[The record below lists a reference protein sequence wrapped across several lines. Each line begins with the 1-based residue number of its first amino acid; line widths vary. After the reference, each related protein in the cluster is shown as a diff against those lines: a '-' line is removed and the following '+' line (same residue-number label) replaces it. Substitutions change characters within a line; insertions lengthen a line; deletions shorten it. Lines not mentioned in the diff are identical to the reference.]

1 MNMEDEIY
9 DRIVELCEEGDE
21 LVEEDCY
28 PEAIIRYEAALEL
41 VPNPKYIWEASTW
54 IYTAL
59 GDVFSTKSV
68 SRSIKPVSRSVK
80 MSRCNRKSFHSI
92 EDWSMF
98 FWIRGYHEGKRI
110 SIESIYVR
118 RNWSFW
124 RWRGK
129 IFYMYST
136 NDLGGKINVRFK
148 R

>member
-59 GDVFSTKSV
+59 GDVYLLQSQFQEALNQFQEALKCPDAIGNPFIQL
-68 SRSIKPVSRSVK
+68 RIGQ
-80 MSRCNRKSFHSI
+80 CFFEL
-92 EDWSMF
+92 EDIMKAREF
-98 FWIRGYHEGKRI
+98 LLKA
-110 SIESIYVR
+110 
-118 RNWSFW
+118 
-124 RWRGK
+124 
-129 IFYMYST
+129 YMLDGTEVFEDEEEKYF
-136 NDLGGKINVRFK
+136 ICIQPMI
-148 R
+148 